1 MTSVRSGLTSATFRA
16 LAATWRVDV
25 EDVRYHDEVAPG
37 PFVYALWHHTLLPL
51 LWWHRH
57 RDITLLVSGHRDGA
71 LLAAAARGLGYRTA
85 RGSST
90 RGGIEGARAVLRDL
104 ADGRVAAITPD
115 GPRGPARQVKP
126 GILRIAQR
134 AGVPILPVAA
144 VADRGWRLGS
154 WDRLL
159 IPQPFARVRI
169 RYGTPLHP
177 GATSA
182 DRLGDLMARAL
193 DLLAGPDRL
202 EAA

>member
-1 MTSVRSGLTSATFRA
+1 M
-16 LAATWRVDV
+16 
-25 EDVRYHDEVAPG
+25 
-37 PFVYALWHHTLLPL
+37 YALWHHTLLPL

-57 RDITLLVSGHRDGA
+57 RGITLLVSGHRDGT

-104 ADGRVAAITPD
+104 ADGGVAAITPD

-182 DRLGDLMARAL
+182 DRLGDLVARAL